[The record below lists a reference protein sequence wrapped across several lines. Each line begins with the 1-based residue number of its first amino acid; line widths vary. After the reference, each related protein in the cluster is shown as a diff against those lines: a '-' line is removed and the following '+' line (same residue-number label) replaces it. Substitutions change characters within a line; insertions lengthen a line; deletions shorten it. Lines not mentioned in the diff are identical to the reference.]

1 LGFQHRFQV
10 DRPARFRI
18 DPASD
23 NHKGAVMDESV
34 ETAVIELDQDKLLG
48 FRELAAFAGDDATLA
63 AALDDIHNKIGGE
76 VPPI

>member
-1 LGFQHRFQV
+1 
-10 DRPARFRI
+10 
-18 DPASD
+18 
-23 NHKGAVMDESV
+23 MDESV